1 MTKFSFNPSLKYLF
15 SPITS
20 WNIYSMQKRKNMFNP
35 FPPGGYS
42 WEFLVGVC
50 RPVLQILTLFQ
61 TKKYHF
67 PYPFSDLFFRHKL
80 CYHWL
85 SLERKQNKSNP
96 VRILFLSYL
105 FGIETLNA
113 FIYSRSSPENH
124 TRFQTKVSKMYTI
137 HPFYFI
143 KVVGRFFPKFDA
155 IWQKLYQLQFSNS
168 STAVLIKSLIGS
180 GAKESFRSL
189 PKVLRGLFCNFEYI

>member
-1 MTKFSFNPSLKYLF
+1 
-15 SPITS
+15 
-20 WNIYSMQKRKNMFNP
+20 MFNP
-35 FPPGGYS
+35 FPGGGGYS

-50 RPVLQILTLFQ
+50 RPVLQSLTLFQ

-67 PYPFSDLFFRHKL
+67 PYSFSYLSFRHKL

-105 FGIETLNA
+105 FGIETLNT
-113 FIYSRSSPENH
+113 FIYSRSSLENH
-124 TRFQTKVSKMYTI
+124 TRFQTKVGKVYTI

-143 KVVGRFFPKFDA
+143 KVVDRFSSKFDA

-168 STAVLIKSLIGS
+168 STAVLIKSLIPGS

-189 PKVLRGLFCNFEYI
+189 LKLLKGLFCN